1 VTFLHAFAQIIL
13 QVIAVCESD
22 AENRAEC
29 FVYVCE
35 QLARHR
41 FGRLRRFQR
50 EGPASF
56 TTWLRAVVRNL
67 CVDWRRREFGRHTT
81 FVATH
86 PTSPLD
92 REVSAR
98 LFRPDMSDNEIV
110 DDLCTPPSDVSQG
123 EVESSFDRVSSQTA
137 PGQAC
142 VRRARSIQTESMEGE
157 NGIASRVQ
165 VADPA
170 PTPETIAELC
180 ESKRAL
186 RRGLRSL
193 PFEQRLAIS
202 FRFEQDLTLEE
213 IATLLQLKNAQ
224 AADRVLRN
232 ALAQLREAV
241 DPSSP
246 FRGKT
251 KLESV

>member
-1 VTFLHAFAQIIL
+1 MTFLHAFAQIIL

-41 FGRLRRFQR
+41 FRRLRRFQR

-67 CVDWRRREFGRHTT
+67 CVDWHRREFGRHTT

-110 DDLCTPPSDVSQG
+110 DDLCAPPSDVSRG
-123 EVESSFDRVSSQTA
+123 EVESSFDRVSSQMT
-137 PGQAC
+137 PGQAW
-142 VRRARSIQTESMEGE
+142 VRRARSILTESMEGE
-157 NGIASRVQ
+157 NGMARQ

-170 PTPETIAELC
+170 PTPETMAEVC

-186 RRGLRSL
+186 RRGLCSL

-202 FRFEQDLTLEE
+202 FRFEQDLTLQE

-232 ALAQLREAV
+232 ALARLREAV
-241 DPSSP
+241 DPSPP

-251 KLESV
+251 KPASV